1 MFKLRAFL
9 ESSGGDYAL
18 GVEAGMQRAADMVEN
33 ALRRHRGLCSQELLS
48 AIVGEVRR
56 FSPHE
61 QNDDITLIVA
71 KGR

>member
-1 MFKLRAFL
+1 VNTGDTLALYTDGITEAFDHA
-9 ESSGGDYAL
+9 GDEFGEERL
-18 GVEAGMQRAADMVEN
+18 SE
-33 ALRRHRGLCSQELLS
+33 ALRKHRGLCSQELLS